1 MKDTD
6 SHFWVSD
13 VVKRLPIEL
22 LPEVP
27 SWSSLLTAITQLK
40 TERNNAICR
49 AEELESAIR
58 KTIDDNLDLA
68 DGENCTL
75 ISLKRAIGYDDP
87 TPLTNEEIA
96 FQRWCD

>member
-1 MKDTD
+1 MPESD
-6 SHFWVSD
+6 SHFWIKD
-13 VVKRLPIEL
+13 VINRLPTEL
-22 LPEVP
+22 LPKVP
-27 SWSSLLTAITQLK
+27 TWSNILSAITQLK

-49 AEELESAIR
+49 VKELESAIR

-75 ISLKRAIGYDDP
+75 ISLKRATGYDGP